1 MRTTLRTKMC
11 KSCLESSMRSN
22 LALRTIRKTQMRT
35 VEKNSL
41 EMTKRKEK
49 ERKNKTSNS
58 VNELMHSI
66 TNNTLN

>member
-11 KSCLESSMRSN
+11 KSYSESSMRSN
-22 LALRTIRKTQMRT
+22 LALRTILKTQMRT
-35 VEKNSL
+35 VEKSNL
-41 EMTKRKEK
+41 EMMKRKEK

>member
-41 EMTKRKEK
+41 GMMKRK

-66 TNNTLN
+66 TKYTLN

>member
-1 MRTTLRTKMC
+1 
-11 KSCLESSMRSN
+11 MRSN
-22 LALRTIRKTQMRT
+22 LALRTILKTQMRT
-35 VEKNSL
+35 VEKSNL
-41 EMTKRKEK
+41 EMMKRKEK